1 MFPRSRIARWTLCA
15 VLGLAPL
22 AVPLAAEP
30 AWALP
35 GLTIAQAFSVNS
47 SDNKSLSAPCPHG
60 LVVVGG
66 GAKVTGPGQSYVHLG
81 TLQPKEATNS
91 FGVAAWEVEPGTNF
105 NWQMN
110 VFAICVQPLPG
121 LVYKYEDTFGDR
133 SSASGQTLTLW
144 CPTGTAVIGKGAY
157 VTGGGQVLLQGLYAA
172 ASNAVT
178 AWAHEDWNGYS
189 PTWVLGVWAVCADVE
204 AVSTSRTTGLDA
216 TNPKAPITACYPSL
230 VHPYVHSVG
239 FNTNG
244 APGRV
249 LITDVIPAFDH
260 RQAVVGFEED
270 PLGTNLDWVATTS
283 VVCAP

>member
-1 MFPRSRIARWTLCA
+1 MFRRCRAA
-15 VLGLAPL
+15 VLTALVLVPL

-30 AWALP
+30 AFALP
-35 GLTIAQAFSVNS
+35 GLTMAQAFGPMNS
-47 SDNKSLSAPCPHG
+47 NNKGLSALCPSG

-66 GAKVTGPGQSYVHLG
+66 GAKVTGAGQSFVHLG
-81 TLQPKEATNS
+81 TLQPQEPTNS
-91 FGVAAWEVEPGTNF
+91 FGVVAWEVEPGTNF
-105 NWQMN
+105 NWQLN

-121 LVYKYEDTFGDR
+121 LVYKYDDTFGDR
-133 SSASGQTLTLW
+133 SSASGQTLDVW
-144 CPTGTAVIGKGAY
+144 CPTGTGVIGMGAY
-157 VTGGGQVLLQGLYAA
+157 VSGGGQVLLQGLYAM
-172 ASNAVT
+172 ASNGVR

-189 PTWVLGVWAVCADVE
+189 PTWGLGVWAVCADVE
-204 AVSTSRTTGLDA
+204 AVTWSRTTAVDA
-216 TNPKAPITACYPSL
+216 TNPKAPIADCGPSL
-230 VHPYVHSVG
+230 VHPYLHSVG

-270 PLGTNLDWVATTS
+270 PLGTILDWVATTS